1 MIMLPEMQPEEA
13 PPNCGHAQH
22 MPPAEM
28 MRTPGHHHY
37 QCPGCLYIH
46 SFLIYKKDAEAQ

>member
-1 MIMLPEMQPEEA
+1 MLPEMQPEEA